1 MVKRRSRKLVN
12 RQKYYDYNI
21 VAQQFYEAA
30 EVAKDFKYWNAAG
43 VLIVHAAIAYTDAIS
58 IKISWQKSSS
68 ENHEDAIALVD
79 SLVANGDEKKKAMNQ
94 LRKIIAEKTMVSYA
108 GDLYDEKDV
117 ENMWKWLQRFRKWA
131 VGIVDR

>member
-1 MVKRRSRKLVN
+1 MAKRISRKLVN

-30 EVAKDFKYWNAAG
+30 KVAKDFKYWNAAG

-58 IKISWQKSSS
+58 IKNSGQKSSS

-79 SLVANGDEKKKAMNQ
+79 SLAADGDEKKKAMNQ
-94 LRKIIAEKTMVSYA
+94 LRKIIAEETMVFYA

-117 ENMWKWLQRFRKWA
+117 ENMWKWLLRFRNWA

>member
-1 MVKRRSRKLVN
+1 MAKRISRKLVN

-58 IKISWQKSSS
+58 IKISGQKSSS

-79 SLVANGDEKKKAMNQ
+79 SIVANGDEKKKAMNQ

-108 GDLYDEKDV
+108 GDL
-117 ENMWKWLQRFRKWA
+117 
-131 VGIVDR
+131 